1 MHRIVFALL
10 LLLAACQP
18 VPRPFSDAAS
28 APAAPALRPP
38 DSAGI
43 IVLPVAGAPDAA
55 AALAKAL
62 QEADVPA
69 STAGGNRGSYR
80 LEASETA
87 AGQGLA
93 LAWTL
98 RNAKGGTIGS
108 GSTAGASLAAAAQSA
123 AVSIAQAVAGD
134 APAQAAGVPALVSV
148 KAVSG
153 APGDGGTSLARAI
166 GAALG
171 SAGVEVGEGKTR
183 FALSCLVAVAPPK
196 DGQQLVSVR
205 WVVALAEGRE
215 LGQVNQQN
223 AVPAGSLDG
232 AWGDLAYD
240 VAGAAAPGIA
250 RLIDQARTQLNSL
263 SPPGPPGRG

>member
-1 MHRIVFALL
+1 MTRIAFALL
-10 LLLAACQP
+10 LFLAACQP

-28 APAAPALRPP
+28 APSVPALRPP

-87 AGQGLA
+87 TGQGFA

-98 RNAKGGTIGS
+98 RDAKGGTVGS
-108 GSTAGASLAAAAQSA
+108 GSAAGASVAAAAQSA
-123 AVSIAQAVAGD
+123 APVIARAVVGD
-134 APAQAAGVPALVSV
+134 APMPAADVPALISV

-153 APGDGGTSLARAI
+153 APGDGGTALTRAI
-166 GAALG
+166 DAALG
-171 SAGVEVGEGKTR
+171 SAGIEVGEGKTR
-183 FALSCLVAVAPPK
+183 FDLSCLVAVAPPK
-196 DGQQLVSVR
+196 DGQQVVSVR

-232 AWGDLAYD
+232 AWGELA
-240 VAGAAAPGIA
+240 V
-250 RLIDQARTQLNSL
+250 
-263 SPPGPPGRG
+263 